1 MSDFIRYT
9 IRFFLFV
16 LIQHFLLYQI
26 PPLHH
31 TAVPIIYFLFI
42 IWLPFETSRGLLL
55 LISFLFGLLMDLFT
69 KTPGMHA
76 ASIVLIGYARP
87 FLIALLMPQKGV
99 EFNYKEPSAQSMGMI
114 PYISYAALLT
124 LLHHFCLF
132 LIQTFQ
138 FGDIMYLILKT
149 AVSVLVSLVLI
160 LIAELIF
167 HRKQKF
173 LTNT

>member
-9 IRFFLFV
+9 IRFFLFI

-31 TAVPIIYFLFI
+31 TAVPVLYFLFI
-42 IWLPFETSRGLLL
+42 LWLPFETGRGLLL
-55 LISFLFGLLMDLFT
+55 LISFIFGLSMDFFT
-69 KTPGMHA
+69 KTPGMHTA
-76 ASIVLIGYARP
+76 ASVLIGYARP
-87 FLIALLMPQKGV
+87 FLIAFLMPQKGT
-99 EFNYKEPSAQSMGMI
+99 EFNYREPSVQSMGMI

-124 LLHHFCLF
+124 LLHNFCLF
-132 LIQTFQ
+132 LIQAFQ
-138 FGDIMYLILKT
+138 FGDIFYLILKT

-160 LIAELIF
+160 LISELIF
-167 HRKQKF
+167 HRNQKF